1 MDNARVGPTSATE
14 PKAAP
19 DPRSHSPGRIDW
31 TPGRLRLVFTAST
44 DGPVVLSG
52 LGCDG
57 EVTTTGA
64 TQPLVELIATGDGRA
79 RTTTRFT
86 EQWGRLAPALRPPQC
101 S

>member
-1 MDNARVGPTSATE
+1 
-14 PKAAP
+14 
-19 DPRSHSPGRIDW
+19 
-31 TPGRLRLVFTAST
+31 
-44 DGPVVLSG
+44 VLSG

-86 EQWGRLAPALRPPQC
+86 NSGVGSRLRHIRHSARSQGDEERLEIVQTRASSPPQA
-101 S
+101 SRRRVS